1 MPPFNPSSKP
11 VLAVVGAGPGIGE
24 AVARK
29 FVSEGFTV
37 ALLARTETK
46 LQEMVSSIASDFGSH
61 TAKYYITDLR
71 VESDI
76 IKTFA
81 SIKQDLG
88 PVNVL
93 VYNAGARR
101 VNGRSILDTSSEEF
115 ENFTKIN
122 LFGAFWSVKCVLP
135 DMLAAGKG
143 TCIFTGATG
152 SLRGSPGLSS
162 FSPGKFGLRSLAQI
176 VTREYQEK
184 GIHAAHLVVDG
195 PVDGKLI
202 GGVTRRKWERE
213 GEKEKLGEVEM
224 RLMQPTDL
232 AGIYWFVHTQP
243 RSTWTHE
250 LDVRAQKEGMFSK
263 L

>member
-101 VNGRSILDTSSEEF
+101 VNGDALAVQPEHIREAARSEAVS
-115 ENFTKIN
+115 
-122 LFGAFWSVKCVLP
+122 GAGHRVGVRVLERRYE
-135 DMLAAGKG
+135 
-143 TCIFTGATG
+143 
-152 SLRGSPGLSS
+152 LR
-162 FSPGKFGLRSLAQI
+162 
-176 VTREYQEK
+176 
-184 GIHAAHLVVDG
+184 
-195 PVDGKLI
+195 
-202 GGVTRRKWERE
+202 
-213 GEKEKLGEVEM
+213 
-224 RLMQPTDL
+224 
-232 AGIYWFVHTQP
+232 
-243 RSTWTHE
+243 
-250 LDVRAQKEGMFSK
+250 
-263 L
+263 